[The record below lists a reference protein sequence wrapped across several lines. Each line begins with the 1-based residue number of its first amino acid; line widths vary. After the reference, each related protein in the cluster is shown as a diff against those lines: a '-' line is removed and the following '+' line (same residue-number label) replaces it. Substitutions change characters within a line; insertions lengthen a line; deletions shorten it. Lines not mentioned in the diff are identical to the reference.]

1 MPYAVLVVLVMVVS
15 GALAGW
21 AGFLEASATLGSMRL
36 TGQMMSLGLATLMI
50 HLFIG
55 EAQITPASHTS
66 FVLCVKWLFI
76 IFGALSI
83 LGVFASL
90 ARGKKVS
97 G

>member
-1 MPYAVLVVLVMVVS
+1 
-15 GALAGW
+15 
-21 AGFLEASATLGSMRL
+21 
-36 TGQMMSLGLATLMI
+36 MI

-55 EAQITPASHTS
+55 EAKITPASHTS

-76 IFGALSI
+76 IFGVLSI